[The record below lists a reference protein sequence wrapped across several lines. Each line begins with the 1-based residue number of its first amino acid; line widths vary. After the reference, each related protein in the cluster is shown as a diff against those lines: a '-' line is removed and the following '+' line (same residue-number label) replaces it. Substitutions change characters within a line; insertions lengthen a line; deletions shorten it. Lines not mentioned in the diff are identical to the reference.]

1 MQYFDIHPGEV
12 LAEELKDL
20 GLAPGQFARALGV
33 PASRISAI
41 LAGKRAVTADTAL
54 RIAHYFHMDAAFWM
68 DLQAAYDLGQAE
80 KALGA
85 ELRRLPRRDAGL
97 ETALPA

>member
-12 LAEELKDL
+12 LAEELAGL
-20 GLAPGQFARALGV
+20 GLTASQFARELGV

-41 LAGKRAVTADTAL
+41 LAGKRAVSADTAL
-54 RIAHYFHMDAAFWM
+54 RLAHYFHMDAAFWM

-80 KALGA
+80 MALGE
-85 ELRRLPRRDAGL
+85 ELARLPRRDAGL
-97 ETALPA
+97 ETAPAA